1 MAKETLDLASVLKT
15 AEKKYDINAGKMG
28 DITSECRAIS
38 MGNIG
43 LDSLTGIG
51 GLPLGRSV
59 ELYGAPSSGKSTTAL
74 QTAAVLQKIIKSGG
88 DPERGIAADDKI
100 AYADFEQAIDPTYAI
115 SLGFDPNDESCIF
128 FQPDLLEQGTDFI
141 IDLIKTDKVR
151 LVIIDSLA
159 SMLPSSIAAESVG
172 KSLPAVAAKLI
183 NTFFQKVTPLLA
195 QYNCLLIGLN
205 HSKEKM
211 GMGGGGYGPP
221 QITTPGGMSPKY
233 NASVRMEY
241 KQIKQYKSRMINPL
255 TQETEEVPTSTDVK
269 VKVTKNKVGPP
280 FRSAVV
286 RVRFGKGFDNF
297 AMALTVLIAD
307 KQIVWE
313 AGGGGRHK
321 FHKLEELGLAPEWM
335 PRAAT
340 GTRQPYVQGKDKI
353 FDVAEEYP
361 EWRDGLIDLARQVV
375 EKNAS
380 ILEKAPAIPESEIL
394 DVESTSSPTAKRASL
409 GD

>member
-1 MAKETLDLASVLKT
+1 MAKETLDLATVLKT
-15 AEKKYDINAGKMG
+15 AEKKYDINAGKM
-28 DITSECRAIS
+28 SEIASDVKAIS
-38 MGNIG
+38 TGNIG

-59 ELYGAPSSGKSTTAL
+59 ELYGAPSSGKSTTAI
-74 QTAAVLQKIIKSGG
+74 QTAAVLQRIIKAGG
-88 DPERGIAADDKI
+88 DDNLGIGPEDKI
-100 AYADFEQAIDPTYAI
+100 AYADFEQAIDPEYAK
-115 SLGFDPNDESCIF
+115 SLGFDTDDDSCIF

-141 IDLIKTDKVR
+141 LDLVKTGKVR

-159 SMLPSSIAAESVG
+159 AMLPSTIAAESVG

-183 NTFFQKVTPLLA
+183 NTFFQKATPLLA
-195 QYNCLLIGLN
+195 QNNCLLIGLN

-211 GMGGGGYGPP
+211 GMGSYGPP
-221 QITTPGGMSPKY
+221 QVTTPGGMSPKY
-233 NASVRMEY
+233 NASVRLEY
-241 KQIKQYKSRMINPL
+241 KQIKQYKSRVVDPL
-255 TQETEEVPTSTDVK
+255 TQETVEVPTSTDVK

-313 AGGGGRHK
+313 AGGGGRHY
-321 FHKLEELGLAPEWM
+321 FHKLEEQGFAPAWM

-340 GTRQPYVQGKDKI
+340 GTKRPYVQGKDKI

-361 EWRDGLIDLARQVV
+361 AWRDGLIDLARQIV
-375 EKNAS
+375 ESNAKV
-380 ILEKAPAIPESEIL
+380 IEKAADLPEADSL
-394 DVESTSSPTAKRASL
+394 DVESTNSPTATRASL
-409 GD
+409 